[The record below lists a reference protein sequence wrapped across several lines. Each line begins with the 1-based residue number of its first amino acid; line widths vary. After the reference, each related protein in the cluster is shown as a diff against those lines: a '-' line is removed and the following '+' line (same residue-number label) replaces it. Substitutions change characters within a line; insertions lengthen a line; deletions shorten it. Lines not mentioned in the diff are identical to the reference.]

1 MVCSLFWSVKA
12 QTGFPGGTSDKEPTC
27 QCRRPKRLG
36 FDPWVRKIPWKR
48 TQQPMPVFLP
58 GEFQGPRSLAGCSP

>member
-12 QTGFPGGTSDKEPTC
+12 QMGFPGGTNDKEPTC

-48 TQQPMPVFLP
+48 KWQPILIFLP
-58 GEFQGPRSLAGCSP
+58 GKVL